1 MNKLEELSNELSNLT
16 ILEAVELVK
25 ILENK
30 WGVSSSNIE
39 KNNSKSENINKIDP
53 EEKKEIKTEFDVF
66 IVNVGDK
73 KIQVVKV
80 IRELIGLGL
89 KESKDIV
96 EKLPGLLKSKILKEE
111 ADNIKNKLEEQ
122 GAKVEIK

>member
-96 EKLPGLLKSKILKEE
+96 ERLPGLLKSKILKEE